1 MATQA
6 TRMLRQQHRHIE
18 QELALLESHRGDRER
33 DLAAV
38 LVELTAHLA
47 AEADVFYAAAE
58 SALGHPL
65 DEQRRQ
71 HRRVRDAVARAAGT
85 AGDARSFARRLFDL
99 AEAFKAHTRA
109 EERAVHP
116 SLEGLMSERQLEVLG
131 AKMAATHTTVAAALR
146 EQRGLQR

>member
-47 AEADVFYAAAE
+47 AEADVFYTAAE
-58 SALGHPL
+58 HALGHPL

-71 HRRVRDAVARAAGT
+71 HRRVGDAVARAGA